1 MIYKEDNKMKNW
13 YGIHTASAYTQI
25 CERSNLYKTTLE
37 TLLESS
43 DDDDI
48 KDTTNSICSLKLA
61 KMVAMKRNP
70 KTCSVFIDTT
80 IEERDIARDV
90 VKDFLNFA
98 GKAMLDDIR
107 AENDISEVYN
117 RNSIIT
123 VASN

>member
-1 MIYKEDNKMKNW
+1 MKTW

-48 KDTTNSICSLKLA
+48 KDTTNSICHQKLA

-80 IEERDIARDV
+80 IEEREIAREV

-98 GKAMLDDIR
+98 GKTMLDDIR
-107 AENDISEVYN
+107 AENDISEIYN

>member
-1 MIYKEDNKMKNW
+1 MKNW

>member
-1 MIYKEDNKMKNW
+1 MKNW

-48 KDTTNSICSLKLA
+48 KDTTNSICHQKLA
-61 KMVAMKRNP
+61 KLVARNRNAQDHSISFDA
-70 KTCSVFIDTT
+70 TVEDR
-80 IEERDIARDV
+80 EIAREV

-107 AENDISEVYN
+107 AENDISEIYN